1 MKGVQIRNE
10 KSGLM
15 AKEGVKVEGEEYFE
29 GEVWGER
36 CWYEVEGGLQL

>member
-15 AKEGVKVEGEEYFE
+15 AKEGVKVEGE
-29 GEVWGER
+29 R
-36 CWYEVEGGLQL
+36 WYEVEGGLQL